1 MPEPLVTV
9 PKALGSGPSHS
20 RAAESLEK
28 NASRS
33 WEDLLRTVRL
43 LWKELLL
50 CTFSA
55 KTPRAAK
62 LSPANPEPGAH
73 SGGSSWMGQGRR
85 QRGPGEALRE
95 HPATP
100 PAVPAHPPAGEGARR
115 GWVARSSHCHW
126 QAVTPG
132 KSLLSPGCPTCRGE
146 SGRAGPMAW
155 AHQQGQGSSPT
166 PHIG

>member
-9 PKALGSGPSHS
+9 PEALGSGPSHS

-73 SGGSSWMGQGRR
+73 GGGSSWMGQGWR
-85 QRGPGEALRE
+85 QRGPGEALRSIR
-95 HPATP
+95 P
-100 PAVPAHPPAGEGARR
+100 PPCSPCPSTGRGKGTERPGGPVLTLPLAGCDPGQVPA
-115 GWVARSSHCHW
+115 
-126 QAVTPG
+126 
-132 KSLLSPGCPTCRGE
+132 LSRLP
-146 SGRAGPMAW
+146 
-155 AHQQGQGSSPT
+155 HLQG
-166 PHIG
+166 